1 MTTPTKQILQFLSF
15 NVALLCVGSI
25 LIACSPKDTNKPEL
39 IGPEPLSLEEIIAE
53 PYDADTATYDETTG
67 ERLD

>member
-1 MTTPTKQILQFLSF
+1 MKRFLLATT
-15 NVALLCVGSI
+15 ALIVGT
-25 LIACSPKDTNKPEL
+25 LMAACGAKDTNKPEL
-39 IGPEPLSLEEIIAE
+39 VGPEPLSLEEIIAE

>member
-1 MTTPTKQILQFLSF
+1 MKLFLLTTT
-15 NVALLCVGSI
+15 A
-25 LIACSPKDTNKPEL
+25 LIAGTLMAACGAKDTRKPEL
-39 IGPEPLSLEEIIAE
+39 VGPTLEEIIAE

>member
-1 MTTPTKQILQFLSF
+1 MKLFLLTLT
-15 NVALLCVGSI
+15 ALITGMLM
-25 LIACSPKDTNKPEL
+25 ACSSTPKSESGVVFDDGRTY
-39 IGPEPLSLEEIIAE
+39 EEIIAE